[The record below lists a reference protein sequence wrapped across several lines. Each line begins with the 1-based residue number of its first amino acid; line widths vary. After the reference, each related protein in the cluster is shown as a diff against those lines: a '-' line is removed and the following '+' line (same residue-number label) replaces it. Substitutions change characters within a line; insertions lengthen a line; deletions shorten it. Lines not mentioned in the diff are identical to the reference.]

1 MRKILFAGAAL
12 VVAFGSQAA
21 SAATII
27 SCGGASSC
35 ITDTDNVLLDSATG
49 VMVGTGET
57 NTTPA
62 ASVEFTSTTDLLNLD
77 ASGQATI
84 SAVDEVLNSL
94 TFTLLGGA
102 IFERAEFNLFNGAAN
117 PLSVTIMTN
126 TGSSE
131 TFDIANANGAN
142 RFGVTAGAGEA
153 LSSVTFTSAVGFDS
167 LRQLRI
173 GGVSTPGAIP
183 EPGTWLMLLVG
194 FGLLGGVMRSAK
206 RKQEVRVRYV

>member
-35 ITDTDNVLLDSATG
+35 ITDTDNVLLDSATN
-49 VMVGTGET
+49 VAVGTGLT
-57 NTTPA
+57 NTTPG
-62 ASVEFTSTTDLLNLD
+62 VPIEFTSTTDMLNLD
-77 ASGQATI
+77 ASGQANI
-84 SAVDEVLNSL
+84 SAVDEILNNL

-102 IFERAEFNLFNGAAN
+102 IFERAEFNLFDGADA
-117 PLSVTIMTN
+117 PLSVTILTN

-131 TFDIANANGAN
+131 TFDLASVNGAN
-142 RFGVTAGAGEA
+142 RFGITADAGES

-173 GGVSTPGAIP
+173 GGVTTPGAIP
-183 EPGTWLMLLVG
+183 EPATWLMMLIG
-194 FGLLGGVMRSAK
+194 FGLLGGVMRAAK
-206 RKQEVRVRYV
+206 RKHEVRVRYV

>member
-21 SAATII
+21 RAATII

-183 EPGTWLMLLVG
+183 EPATWLMLLVG

>member
-35 ITDTDNVLLDSATG
+35 ITDTDNVPLDSATG

-173 GGVSTPGAIP
+173 GGVTTPGAIP
-183 EPGTWLMLLVG
+183 EPATWLMLLVG

>member
-142 RFGVTAGAGEA
+142 RFGITADAGES

-173 GGVSTPGAIP
+173 GGVTTPGAIP
-183 EPGTWLMLLVG
+183 EPATWLMMLIG
-194 FGLLGGVMRSAK
+194 FGLLGGVMRAAK
-206 RKQEVRVRYV
+206 RKHEVRVRYV

>member
-35 ITDTDNVLLDSATG
+35 ITDTDNVLLDSATN
-49 VMVGTGET
+49 VTVGTGTT
-57 NTTPA
+57 NTTPGVP
-62 ASVEFTSTTDLLNLD
+62 VEFTSTTDMLNLS
-77 ASGQATI
+77 ASGQATS

-183 EPGTWLMLLVG
+183 EPATWLMLLVG